1 MNRTGAST
9 SAPAKALTAA
19 LLRGWALPM
28 PEATAA
34 GQAGKEA
41 RGRVLVVGGG
51 CRCPGSALLAGTA
64 ALRAGAGKLQMA
76 AAHEAA
82 LAVAVQMPEARVMGL
97 RCDSRGE
104 IAMSSNDVD
113 ACAKEADAIVLGPG
127 MEVAPATRQLADH
140 LMHVSRA
147 VFVLDA
153 GGLDAALVGRLGRAR
168 GPRGVIMTP
177 HHGEMAHMLDLDVE
191 DVAARPLE
199 LAREFAERS
208 GVVLV
213 LKDAD
218 TYIASP
224 TGEVWVNRAGSIGL
238 GTSGAGDV
246 LAGIIG
252 GLCARGAEPAQ
263 AAAWGVYLHARAGAA
278 LEKRFGPLGFLGR
291 EIASEVPAAMAK
303 AGSDS

>member
-1 MNRTGAST
+1 MSRASAA
-9 SAPAKALTAA
+9 SASARSLTPA
-19 LLRGWALPM
+19 LLRGWALPE

-34 GQAGKEA
+34 GQAGKES

-51 CRCPGSALLAGTA
+51 CRCPGSVLLSGTA
-64 ALRAGAGKLQMA
+64 ALRAGAGKLQIA
-76 AAHEAA
+76 AAQDASLP
-82 LAVAVQMPEARVMGL
+82 LAVQLPEARVMGL

-113 ACAKEADAIVLGPG
+113 ACAKEADAVVMGPG

-168 GPRGVIMTP
+168 GPRGVVMTP
-177 HHGEMAHMLDLDVE
+177 HHGEMAQMLDLDIE
-191 DVAARPLE
+191 EVAARPME

-213 LKDAD
+213 LKDSD
-218 TYIASP
+218 TYVASP
-224 TGEVWVNRAGSIGL
+224 SGEVWVNRTGSVGL
-238 GTSGAGDV
+238 GTSGSGDV
-246 LAGIIG
+246 LAGLIG
-252 GLCARGAEPAQ
+252 GLCARGADPAQ

-278 LEKRFGPLGFLGR
+278 LEKRFGPLGFLAR
-291 EIASEVPAAMAK
+291 EIAAEVPAVMAK
-303 AGSDS
+303 LEDG

>member
-1 MNRTGAST
+1 MSRAAAT
-9 SAPAKALTAA
+9 AKALTPA
-19 LLRGWALPM
+19 LLRGWALPA
-28 PEATAA
+28 PEPTAA

-51 CRCPGSALLAGTA
+51 CRCPGSVLLTGIA
-64 ALRAGAGKLQMA
+64 ALRAGAGKLQIA

-82 LAVAVQMPEARVMGL
+82 LPLAVQLPEARVMGL

-113 ACAKEADAIVLGPG
+113 ACAKEADAIVVGPG

-153 GGLDAALVGRLGRAR
+153 GGLDAALVGRLGRAK

-177 HHGEMAHMLDLDVE
+177 HHGEMAHMLDLDIE
-191 DVAARPLE
+191 EVAAHPME

-218 TYIASP
+218 TYVAAPS
-224 TGEVWVNRAGSIGL
+224 GEVWVNRAGSVGL
-238 GTSGAGDV
+238 GTSGSGDV
-246 LAGIIG
+246 LAGLIG
-252 GLCARGAEPAQ
+252 GLCARGADPVQ

-278 LEKRFGPLGFLGR
+278 MEKRLGPLGFLGR
-291 EIASEVPAAMAK
+291 EIAAEVPALMAK
-303 AGSDS
+303 VGSEP

>member
-1 MNRTGAST
+1 MSKPSSAS
-9 SAPAKALTAA
+9 AKILSPA
-19 LLRGWALPM
+19 LLRGWALPE
-28 PEATAA
+28 PEPTAA

-51 CRCPGSALLAGTA
+51 CRCPGSVLLAGTA

-76 AAHEAA
+76 AAQEASLP
-82 LAVAVQMPEARVMGL
+82 LAVHLPEARVMGL

-113 ACAKEADAIVLGPG
+113 ACAKEADAIVMGPG

-177 HHGEMAHMLDLDVE
+177 HHGEMAHMLDMEVE
-191 DVAARPLE
+191 EVAARPLE

-208 GVVLV
+208 GAVLV

-218 TYIASP
+218 TYVASP
-224 TGEVWVNRAGSIGL
+224 DGQVWINKGGSVGL
-238 GTSGAGDV
+238 GTSGSGDV
-246 LAGIIG
+246 LAGLIG
-252 GLCARGAEPAQ
+252 GLCARGADPVQ
-263 AAAWGVYLHARAGAA
+263 AAAWGVFLHARAGAL
-278 LEKRFGPLGFLGR
+278 LEKRFGPLGFLAR
-291 EIASEVPAAMAK
+291 EIAAEVPSAMAK
-303 AGSDS
+303 LGSDA

>member
-1 MNRTGAST
+1 MSKTDSKG
-9 SAPAKALTAA
+9 AKALTPA
-19 LLRGWALPM
+19 LLRSWPLPE
-28 PEATAA
+28 PVATAREM
-34 GQAGKEA
+34 AGKEA

-51 CRCPGSALLAGTA
+51 CKCPGSVLLSGVA

-76 AAHEAA
+76 AAQDAA
-82 LAVAVQMPEARVMGL
+82 LPLAIQLPEAKVMGL

-104 IAMSSNDVD
+104 IAQSSAEVD
-113 ACAKEADAIVLGPG
+113 ESAKRADAIVVGPG
-127 MEVAPATRQLADH
+127 MDVAPATRQLADH

-177 HHGEMAHMLDLDVE
+177 HHGEMAAMLDLE
-191 DVAARPLE
+191 IEEVAERPLE

-208 GVVLV
+208 GAVLV

-224 TGEVWVNRAGSIGL
+224 DGQVWVNREGSVGL
-238 GTSGAGDV
+238 GTSGSGDV
-246 LAGIIG
+246 LAGIIA
-252 GLCARGAEPAQ
+252 GLSARGATPPQ
-263 AAAWGVYLHARAGAA
+263 AAAWGVFLHARAGML
-278 LEKRFGPLGFLGR
+278 LEKRMGPLGFLAR
-291 EIASEVPAAMAK
+291 EIAAEVPAAM
-303 AGSDS
+303 SRLE